1 MAAPGHRVSIRM
13 TRIASSRRSI
23 RGGMSVM
30 ARLTRMAFVENGV
43 VECAGL
49 LFVMALLTT
58 IGSVAGNFM
67 RAMADVA
74 R

>member
-1 MAAPGHRVSIRM
+1 
-13 TRIASSRRSI
+13 
-23 RGGMSVM
+23 MSVM

-58 IGSVAGNFM
+58 IGSVAGNLM